1 MNDNKRKPWTK
12 DEVILAI
19 NLYCK
24 TLFGRIVES
33 LIEGQISEGDLVA
46 AQKAPEAGERTADRE
61 ILGHVIRK
69 GMDEAWKPYLFLYL
83 DGLFNELDALD
94 MPEDVA

>member
-1 MNDNKRKPWTK
+1 MNDNKRKPWTR

-24 TLFGRIVES
+24 TPFGRIVES
-33 LIEGQISEGDLVA
+33 FIEGQVSDEDLVA

-69 GMDEAWKPYLFLYL
+69 GMDEALKPYLFFYL
-83 DGLFNELDALD
+83 DGLYNALYALD
-94 MPEDVA
+94 MPEDVL